1 MAVVVRDVD
10 VAVVV
15 EEVVWLVDPVVV
27 SLVEG
32 VVLGVLVAVVD
43 WLDVMLVLGDVDRV
57 LV

>member
-1 MAVVVRDVD
+1 MVRDVD